1 MEADANEKELIDHIN
16 ETYNLSPEYIFKNFL
31 IIRIQTSKKQKMV
44 WGPDVCSRRKNL

>member
-1 MEADANEKELIDHIN
+1 MEADANEKELIDHID

-31 IIRIQTSKKQKMV
+31 IIAYSDIKKQKMV